1 MEKRIC
7 KIGVLGAT
15 GTVGQRMIT
24 LLDNHPWFTV
34 TALAA
39 SENSAGKTYAEACA
53 WQLDTPM
60 PAWAAKM
67 TVAKCEPGLDC
78 DLVLSGLDNA
88 VAGDIESAFATAGY
102 AVVSNAKNHRMEA
115 DVPLVIP
122 EVNPDHLAVIDKQRK
137 NRGWSKGF
145 IVTNPNCSTVGL
157 VCALKPLVAA
167 FGVSKVAVTTMQAI
181 SGAGYPGV
189 PSLDILDNV
198 IPYIG
203 GEEEKMQTE
212 TQKLLG
218 SFDGSAFAPSP
229 TVVSAQCNRV
239 HVRDGHL
246 ECVSVELSQAATA
259 EQIVS
264 AWRSFVPEVASLN
277 LPSLPVPFINYHE
290 AANRPQPRR
299 DREAGRGMTISVG
312 RLRECPILGWKFV
325 VLSHNTVRGAAGAA
339 VADAELLVA
348 KGML

>member
-1 MEKRIC
+1 MYKVGI
-7 KIGVLGAT
+7 LGAT
-15 GTVGQRMIT
+15 GTVGQRMIS

-60 PAWAAKM
+60 PSWAAKM
-67 TVAKCEPGLDC
+67 TVVKCEPGLAC

-88 VAGDIESAFATAGY
+88 VAGEIEDAFASAGY
-102 AVVSNAKNHRMEA
+102 AVVSNAKNHRMED

-122 EVNPDHLAVIDKQRK
+122 EVNPEHLAVINRQRK
-137 NRGWSKGF
+137 NRGWAKGF

-157 VCALKPLVAA
+157 VCALKPLADA
-167 FGVSKVAVTTMQAI
+167 FGLRKVAVTTMQAI

-203 GEEEKMQTE
+203 GEEEKIQTE

-218 SFDGSAFAPSP
+218 IFDGERFAPSS

-239 HVRDGHL
+239 QVRDGHL
-246 ECVSVELSQAATA
+246 ECVSVELEKPATR
-259 EQIVS
+259 ERIISV
-264 AWRSFVPEVASLN
+264 WRSFVPTAAALH
-277 LPSLPVPFINYHE
+277 LPSLPVPFISYHE
-290 AANRPQPRR
+290 EDNRPQPRR
-299 DREAGRGMTISVG
+299 DREAGRGMTIGIG
-312 RLRECPILGWKFV
+312 RLRECPVLGWKFV
-325 VLSHNTVRGAAGAA
+325 VLSHNTIRGAAGAA
-339 VADAELLVA
+339 IADAELLAA
-348 KGML
+348 KGVL